1 MGAAADI
8 ANDEAD
14 ELDDG
19 IAAPGRK
26 GAHAKG
32 AHTRG
37 GRARKAALER
47 RCIVTRAAQSPDRMI
62 RFVRAPDGT
71 VVPDLKAVLPG
82 RGAWVTATRD
92 HVAEAVK
99 RRAFVRAFKGEA
111 TVPADL
117 PETVGRLLLE
127 RAVEGLSLANKAG
140 AVIAGKG
147 QVEDAAR
154 KGHILAILHAAEA
167 SAGESAKLDA
177 LALAVA
183 KARGLEVT
191 IVRDLGSDALGLALG
206 RLHVIHAA
214 LSGSAQASPGGVSAE
229 AEGASASRDTSSD
242 VSAGAAQAERAA
254 PDVSRMALMRIARLA
269 TYEGSDG
276 PVAAQRRAAGHGRS
290 LIARS
295 DRDRA
300 EVAAG
305 GTDSPEARSP
315 QERFPGPP
323 FGEPDDEHD
332 GTRTD
337 RPRAG
342 AGSGRLDER
351 S

>member
-1 MGAAADI
+1 MRAAADI
-8 ANDEAD
+8 ANEEAD
-14 ELDDG
+14 ELDGG

-26 GAHAKG
+26 GAHAKAG
-32 AHTRG
+32 D
-37 GRARKAALER
+37 ARKGAPER
-47 RCIVTRAAQSPDRMI
+47 RCIVTRTAQSPDTMI
-62 RFVRAPDGT
+62 RFVRAPDGA

-82 RGAWVTATRD
+82 RGAWVTATRA
-92 HVAEAVK
+92 HIAEAVK
-99 RRAFVRAFKGEA
+99 RRAFPRAFKGEA
-111 TVPADL
+111 LVPADL

-147 QVEDAAR
+147 QVEEAAR
-154 KGHILAILHAAEA
+154 KGHILAILHAVEA

-191 IVRDLGSDALGLALG
+191 VVRDLGSDALGLALG

-229 AEGASASRDTSSD
+229 PGGVSASGDSLGDASTEPAK
-242 VSAGAAQAERAA
+242 AGRPA

-276 PVAAQRRAAGHGRS
+276 LVGEQRSGAPPGT
-290 LIARS
+290 S
-295 DRDRA
+295 D
-300 EVAAG
+300 
-305 GTDSPEARSP
+305 P
-315 QERFPGPP
+315 
-323 FGEPDDEHD
+323 
-332 GTRTD
+332 
-337 RPRAG
+337 
-342 AGSGRLDER
+342 
-351 S
+351 